1 MQFYFILFFVE
12 KNLNANH
19 WVFDYLVLNKKRIK
33 KMLVWL
39 FKEKETKLETNLL
52 ILVLVNIP
60 SHLMIDTIDELIFD
74 IRHIQSLV
82 VISVSHIRFYQLLC
96 MYSWFKDIPLFIYLF
111 IFFLYSIPFE
121 LLVFSPLWLFIY
133 LPLSQNK
140 NIFLFGKKDLKLW
153 NKKSDFIN
161 IAWITS

>member
-111 IFFLYSIPFE
+111 FFFLYSIPFE
-121 LLVFSPLWLFIY
+121 LLVFFSIMVIY
-133 LPLSQNK
+133 LFTIKPKQKYFS
-140 NIFLFGKKDLKLW
+140 FW
-153 NKKSDFIN
+153 
-161 IAWITS
+161 

>member
-111 IFFLYSIPFE
+111 IFFSVFHTVWTFSI
-121 LLVFSPLWLFIY
+121 FSIMVIY
-133 LPLSQNK
+133 LFTIKPKQKYFS
-140 NIFLFGKKDLKLW
+140 FW
-153 NKKSDFIN
+153 
-161 IAWITS
+161 

>member
-111 IFFLYSIPFE
+111 FFFSVFHTVWTFSIFSIM
-121 LLVFSPLWLFIY
+121 VIY
-133 LPLSQNK
+133 LFTIKPKQKYFS
-140 NIFLFGKKDLKLW
+140 FW
-153 NKKSDFIN
+153 
-161 IAWITS
+161 